1 MAVVNRTD
9 IDLQD
14 TSETCT
20 VPNDPVAKLMYYLN
34 CMCSVLQLD
43 DDPDINALRNYNNY
57 YQLGHVDRNVLVN
70 LCMLLNPR
78 NLLNRCIFQ
87 VINVLLW
94 LMIGNRAMKWSAYCC
109 CLFLLWNMYILSSI
123 TCRPCKPDVR
133 FKKLHMLL
141 IKMFCR
147 LNIAR

>member
-1 MAVVNRTD
+1 MAVFNRTE
-9 IDLQD
+9 IDLKD
-14 TSETCT
+14 TSKTCN

-57 YQLGHVDRNVLVN
+57 YQLSHIDRNVLVN

-87 VINVLLW
+87 VINVLL
-94 LMIGNRAMKWSAYCC
+94 
-109 CLFLLWNMYILSSI
+109 
-123 TCRPCKPDVR
+123 
-133 FKKLHMLL
+133 
-141 IKMFCR
+141 
-147 LNIAR
+147 